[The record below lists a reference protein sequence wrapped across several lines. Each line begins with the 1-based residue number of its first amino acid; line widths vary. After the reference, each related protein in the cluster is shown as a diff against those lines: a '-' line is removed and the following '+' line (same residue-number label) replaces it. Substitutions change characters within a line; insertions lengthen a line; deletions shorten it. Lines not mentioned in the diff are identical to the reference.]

1 MIDCGF
7 HWHATPG
14 TETALTISP
23 CSSDHPHQ
31 AAFRTACLQH
41 IAMCPLEHCW
51 FHFQNQHIMCI
62 LGNISRCHH
71 SYPPLFIPLTEME
84 ELSFL
89 QGIFCNWSLH
99 CYNIYI
105 LVYNRIIIVTIILI
119 LVSSGPVGNPHTTP
133 ANGYLHS
140 CLYYTQ
146 TKES

>member
-1 MIDCGF
+1 
-7 HWHATPG
+7 
-14 TETALTISP
+14 
-23 CSSDHPHQ
+23 
-31 AAFRTACLQH
+31 
-41 IAMCPLEHCW
+41 
-51 FHFQNQHIMCI
+51 MCI

-146 TKES
+146 LYTNKRKLDYCGLHNSPVFLKLWVMGQLQLGAHTFQNFDVLP